1 MTKSISDKLDHMS
14 EFLSAQD
21 LVFLGIYTSIDA
33 AYLARKRSNSPA
45 FIKLRHK
52 ILYPKK
58 AVIEFL
64 EDRLLPSGNTNN
76 ASHTPPVQADDREN

>member
-1 MTKSISDKLDHMS
+1 MNNALSDKLNQMN

-21 LVFLGIYTSIDA
+21 LVYLGIYASIDA

-45 FIKLRHK
+45 YIKLKHK

-58 AVIEFL
+58 AVLTFL
-64 EDRLLPSGNTNN
+64 EDRMHAHNG
-76 ASHTPPVQADDREN
+76 ADIYTKEY